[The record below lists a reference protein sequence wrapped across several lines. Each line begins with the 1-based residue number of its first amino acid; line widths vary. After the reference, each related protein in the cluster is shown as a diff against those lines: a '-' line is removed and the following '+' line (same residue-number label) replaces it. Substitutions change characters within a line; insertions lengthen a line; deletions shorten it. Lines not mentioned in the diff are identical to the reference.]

1 VCTAWP
7 GVALRAAHYVF
18 AYILMQEFSFLPV
31 WIAVPGPPGVFSGH
45 VGTCNPDAREETGGL
60 LWTQELG
67 SLLNRQAPD
76 SGRARASKNKVE
88 SD

>member
-1 VCTAWP
+1 MERS
-7 GVALRAAHYVF
+7 LQFVF
-18 AYILMQEFSFLPV
+18 CLS
-31 WIAVPGPPGVFSGH
+31 
-45 VGTCNPDAREETGGL
+45 AREETGGL